1 MRLRPV
7 VVRHHRSATG
17 RPILVTVSDDTRGAA
32 GGATRAAGT
41 SDEAAALV
49 VAVAWVVALV
59 TGQLLVGGRLSVVPW
74 LALGPL
80 LASLVLT
87 WRWTAV
93 AAAATVLGVCLIS
106 ADAGDLGTGQ
116 GLVRVAGVTALAAF
130 AVLSSLVRVR
140 REEQVARVAQVAV
153 VAQAAILHPVPARVG
168 TLAMASRYVSAT
180 SDALVGGDLYDVV
193 STARG
198 VRVIVG
204 DARGKGLG
212 ALQTSAA
219 VLSAFRHAAPR
230 PDLALDDLARE
241 IERAVAPALSAEDF
255 VTAVLCELAPDG
267 RLDLVLC
274 GHPSPLRLVPGRTP
288 EELGSRPGPPLGLG
302 VDPVVESTTLHSG
315 QRLLLYT
322 DGVIEAR
329 DPAGRFFDLPAA
341 ASQLGSQGPVSET
354 ALDDALEQLM
364 AQVRTHVGG
373 TLTDDVAALL
383 AEPLGPSAP

>member
-1 MRLRPV
+1 M
-7 VVRHHRSATG
+7 
-17 RPILVTVSDDTRGAA
+17 SDDTRG
-32 GGATRAAGT
+32 GATRAPGT
-41 SDEAAALV
+41 PDEPAVLL

-80 LASLVLT
+80 VASLVLT
-87 WRWTAV
+87 WRWTTT

-116 GLVRVAGVTALAAF
+116 GMVRVAGVTALAAF

-140 REEQVARVAQVAV
+140 REERVARVAQVAV

-168 TLAMASRYVSAT
+168 SLAMASRYVSAT

-198 VRVIVG
+198 VRVIMG
-204 DARGKGLG
+204 DARGKGLA

-241 IERAVAPALSAEDF
+241 IERAVGPALSAEDF

-274 GHPSPLRLVPGRTP
+274 GHPSPLRLVPGRAP
-288 EELGSRPGPPLGLG
+288 EELGRHPGPPLGLG
-302 VDPVVESTTLHSG
+302 VDPVVESTTLHPG

-329 DPAGRFFDLPAA
+329 DRAGRFFDLEAA
-341 ASQLGSQGPVSET
+341 ASQLSDGGPASGT
-354 ALDDALEQLM
+354 ALDDALERLM
-364 AQVRTHVGG
+364 VQVRAHVGG
-373 TLTDDVAALL
+373 TLSDDVAALL
-383 AEPLGPSAP
+383 AEPLELSAR